1 MFIAKE
7 GINSLFAM
15 LDFGLYRRDLIFIR
29 HCLRTDAWRPLHEDI
44 VGVVV
49 FQRPRSNVQN
59 FPQILKLPSRL
70 HADDGVAKLATQ
82 IVVKEKLP

>member
-1 MFIAKE
+1 
-7 GINSLFAM
+7 
-15 LDFGLYRRDLIFIR
+15 
-29 HCLRTDAWRPLHEDI
+29 
-44 VGVVV
+44 
-49 FQRPRSNVQN
+49 VQN